1 MPLPAPWRKLG
12 AGVPTGSL
20 ADLCPGARRA
30 LTLGKLGRLPG
41 SHGTRDLPK
50 PTRDRRRYNGST
62 RTAFLGWWLFNPGGT
77 WPRGGHVRR
86 SAPKSEVRS
95 TPG

>member
-1 MPLPAPWRKLG
+1 MSLPAPWRELELG
-12 AGVPTGSL
+12 CLPAVSQTCALERAGLS
-20 ADLCPGARRA
+20 
-30 LTLGKLGRLPG
+30 LGKLGRLLG
-41 SHGTRDLPK
+41 SQGTRELPK

-62 RTAFLGWWLFNPGGT
+62 RTAFLGWWLFNPGST

-86 SAPKSEVRS
+86 SAPKSAVRS